1 MVLNNIFEAPY
12 NKFAPEGA
20 VPIISKA
27 LVKARLSP
35 KFYEITS
42 NEFNENKGASPEIM
56 MRNQNFEK
64 SENKNQ
70 EILRARSAAK
80 ENENNSG
87 NELENLKET
96 IMKLKNEIKV
106 INCIFKNF

>member
-1 MVLNNIFEAPY
+1 MILNNIFESPY

-20 VPIISKA
+20 VPIISKS

-42 NEFNENKGASPEIM
+42 NEFSENKPTSPEIM
-56 MRNQNFEK
+56 IRNQNFEK

-80 ENENNSG
+80 ENENSPE
-87 NELENLKET
+87 NELENLKE
-96 IMKLKNEIKV
+96 IISKLKNEIKV
-106 INCIFKNF
+106 NNF